1 LAIGEVTYGNGFT
14 VAELGE
20 IFNSQAWDASRN
32 MNVPS
37 KNAQL
42 PRASLPGSLQNAQTE
57 P

>member
-1 LAIGEVTYGNGFT
+1 MTYGNGFT